1 MSVKTITG
9 KLSFG
14 VEFDGKD
21 HVDFELRLFTAGDN
35 IAALMEV
42 GPENGMRLSC
52 AMLARALVCLGEIPK
67 DALTYAF
74 LAERLVDD
82 DFDVLMLAQSELKKK
97 LRLSSASS
105 STIGKPSSSLESTA
119 TASDVSG
126 A

>member
-1 MSVKTITG
+1 MSAKTITQT
-9 KLSFG
+9 LSFG
-14 VEFDGKD
+14 VEFDGKN
-21 HVDFELRLFTAGDN
+21 HVEFELRLFTAGDN

-52 AMLARALVCLGEIPK
+52 AMLARALVRLGDIPK

-74 LAERLVDD
+74 LAENLVDD

-105 STIGKPSSSLESTA
+105 STIVKPSPSLESTA

>member
-1 MSVKTITG
+1 MNAKTITG
-9 KLSFG
+9 RLSFG

-21 HVDFELRLFTAGDN
+21 HVEYELRLFTAGDN
-35 IAALMEV
+35 ISALMEV

-52 AMLARALVCLGEIPK
+52 AMLARALVRLGDIPK
-67 DALTYAF
+67 GDLTYAL
-74 LAERLVDD
+74 LAEQLVDD

-97 LRLSSASS
+97 RRLSSASS
-105 STIGKPSSSLESTA
+105 STTDKSSSSSESMA